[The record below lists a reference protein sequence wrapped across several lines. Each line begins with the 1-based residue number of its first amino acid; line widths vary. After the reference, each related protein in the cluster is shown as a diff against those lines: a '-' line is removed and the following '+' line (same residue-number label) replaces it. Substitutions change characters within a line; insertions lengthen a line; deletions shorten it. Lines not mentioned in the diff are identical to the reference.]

1 MQITIKNRLADI
13 ALVQTAFEQFADL
26 RGIPSRDI
34 MRVSLIIDEL
44 IGNIVSYAYQDD
56 REHDIEI
63 NLGLADDCFSM
74 VIADDGVPFDP
85 LAKDSPDIAAPL
97 EARPL
102 GGLGIH
108 LVRTIADDL
117 SYQRRAG
124 KNVVTV
130 VKRVNA
136 PDRN

>member
-1 MQITIKNRLADI
+1 MQITIKNRLSDI
-13 ALVQTAFEQFADL
+13 ALVQTALKQFADV
-26 RGIPSRDI
+26 RGISSHDVMKI
-34 MRVSLIIDEL
+34 NLIVDEL
-44 IGNIVSYAYQDD
+44 ISNIVSYAYQDD
-56 REHDIEI
+56 GEHDIEI
-63 NLGLADDCFSM
+63 ELGLADNRLSLA
-74 VIADDGVPFDP
+74 ITDDGVPFDP
-85 LAKDSPDIAAPL
+85 SAKDSPDTAVPL

-108 LVRTIADDL
+108 LVKKIADDL

-136 PDRN
+136 LDRN

>member
-1 MQITIKNRLADI
+1 MKVN
-13 ALVQTAFEQFADL
+13 
-26 RGIPSRDI
+26 
-34 MRVSLIIDEL
+34 LIVDEL
-44 IGNIVSYAYQDD
+44 ISNIVSYAYQDD
-56 REHDIEI
+56 GEHDIEI
-63 NLGLADDCFSM
+63 ELGLADNRLSM
-74 VIADDGVPFDP
+74 VITDDGVPFDP
-85 LAKDSPDIAAPL
+85 SAKDLPDTAAPL

-108 LVRTIADDL
+108 LVKKIADDL

-136 PDRN
+136 LDRN

>member
-1 MQITIKNRLADI
+1 MQITIKNRLSDI
-13 ALVQTAFEQFADL
+13 ALVQTALKQFADV
-26 RGIPSRDI
+26 RGISSHDV
-34 MRVSLIIDEL
+34 MKVNLIVDEL
-44 IGNIVSYAYQDD
+44 ISNIVSYAYQDD
-56 REHDIEI
+56 GEHDIEI
-63 NLGLADDCFSM
+63 ELGLADNRLSL
-74 VIADDGVPFDP
+74 VITDDGVPFDP
-85 LAKDSPDIAAPL
+85 SAKDSPDTAAPL

-108 LVRTIADDL
+108 LVKKIADDL

-136 PDRN
+136 LDRN

>member
-1 MQITIKNRLADI
+1 MQITIKNRLSDI
-13 ALVQTAFEQFADL
+13 ALVQTALKQFADV
-26 RGIPSRDI
+26 RGIPSHDVMKI
-34 MRVSLIIDEL
+34 DLIVDEL
-44 IGNIVSYAYQDD
+44 ISNIVSYAYEDD
-56 REHDIEI
+56 GEHEIEI
-63 NLGLADDCFSM
+63 KVGLADNRLSM
-74 VIADDGVPFDP
+74 VITDDGVPFDP
-85 LAKDSPDIAAPL
+85 WAKDSPDIAAPL

-108 LVRTIADDL
+108 LVKKIADDF

-136 PDRN
+136 LDRN

>member
-1 MQITIKNRLADI
+1 MQITIKNRLSDI
-13 ALVQTAFEQFADL
+13 ALVQTALKQFADV
-26 RGIPSRDI
+26 RGISSHDVMKI
-34 MRVSLIIDEL
+34 NLIVDEL
-44 IGNIVSYAYQDD
+44 ISNIVSYAFEDAG
-56 REHDIEI
+56 EHEIEI
-63 NLGLADDCFSM
+63 KVGLADNRLSM
-74 VIADDGVPFDP
+74 VITDDGVPFDP
-85 LAKDSPDIAAPL
+85 SAKDSPDTAAPL

-108 LVRTIADDL
+108 LVKKIADDL

-136 PDRN
+136 LDRN

>member
-1 MQITIKNRLADI
+1 MQITIKNRLSDI
-13 ALVQTAFEQFADL
+13 ALVQTALKQFADV
-26 RGIPSRDI
+26 RGISSHDVMKI
-34 MRVSLIIDEL
+34 NLIVDEL
-44 IGNIVSYAYQDD
+44 ISNIVSYAYQDD
-56 REHDIEI
+56 GEHDIEI
-63 NLGLADDCFSM
+63 ELGLADNRLSLA
-74 VIADDGVPFDP
+74 ITDDGVPFDP
-85 LAKDSPDIAAPL
+85 SAKDLPDTAVPL

-108 LVRTIADDL
+108 LVKKIADDL

-136 PDRN
+136 LDRN

>member
-1 MQITIKNRLADI
+1 MQITIKNRLSDI
-13 ALVQTAFEQFADL
+13 ALVQTALKQFADV
-26 RGIPSRDI
+26 RGISSHDVI
-34 MRVSLIIDEL
+34 KINLIVDEL
-44 IGNIVSYAYQDD
+44 ISNIVSYAYQDD
-56 REHDIEI
+56 GEHDIEI
-63 NLGLADDCFSM
+63 ELGLADNRLSL
-74 VIADDGVPFDP
+74 VITDDGVPFDP
-85 LAKDSPDIAAPL
+85 SAKDLPDTAVPL

-108 LVRTIADDL
+108 LVKKIADDL

-136 PDRN
+136 LDRN

>member
-1 MQITIKNRLADI
+1 MQITIKNRLSDI
-13 ALVQTAFEQFADL
+13 ALVQTALKQFADV
-26 RGIPSRDI
+26 RGIPSHDV
-34 MRVSLIIDEL
+34 MTVNLIVDEL

-56 REHDIEI
+56 GEHDIEI
-63 NLGLADDCFSM
+63 ELGLADNRLSM
-74 VIADDGVPFDP
+74 VITDDGVPFDP
-85 LAKDSPDIAAPL
+85 WAKDSPDIAAPL

-108 LVRTIADDL
+108 LVKKIADDF

-136 PDRN
+136 LDRN

>member
-1 MQITIKNRLADI
+1 MQITIKNRLSDI
-13 ALVQTAFEQFADL
+13 ALVQTALKQFADV
-26 RGIPSRDI
+26 RGISSHDVI
-34 MRVSLIIDEL
+34 KINLIVDEL
-44 IGNIVSYAYQDD
+44 ISNIVSYAYQDD
-56 REHDIEI
+56 GEHDIEI
-63 NLGLADDCFSM
+63 ELGLADNRLSM
-74 VIADDGVPFDP
+74 VITDDGVPFDP
-85 LAKDSPDIAAPL
+85 SAKDSPDTAVPL

-108 LVRTIADDL
+108 LVKKIADDL

-136 PDRN
+136 LDRN